1 MMAVKTE
8 LKVFLLTAVM
18 IMYDPV
24 LLITM
29 RVVKELYS
37 ALVKNP
43 TSPPSGYPV
52 YINRY
57 NNTTIG

>member
-1 MMAVKTE
+1 MMPVKTE
-8 LKVFLLTAVM
+8 LKMCLLTAVM

-29 RVVKELYS
+29 RVVKELDF
-37 ALVKNP
+37 ALVE
-43 TSPPSGYPV
+43 TSTSLPSGYPV
-52 YINRY
+52 YIRGY